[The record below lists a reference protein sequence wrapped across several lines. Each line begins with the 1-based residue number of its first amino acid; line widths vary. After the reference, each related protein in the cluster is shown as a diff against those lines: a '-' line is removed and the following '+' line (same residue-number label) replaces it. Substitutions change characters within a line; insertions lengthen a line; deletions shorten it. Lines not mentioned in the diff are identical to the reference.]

1 MAVGLSDSKLSTA
14 LRGEILLEKHRLQN
28 GPSARNEA
36 QDKRNPVNF
45 TFPVSRMICLESR
58 SRPSA
63 GRFLNMNR

>member
-45 TFPVSRMICLESR
+45 T
-58 SRPSA
+58 
-63 GRFLNMNR
+63 